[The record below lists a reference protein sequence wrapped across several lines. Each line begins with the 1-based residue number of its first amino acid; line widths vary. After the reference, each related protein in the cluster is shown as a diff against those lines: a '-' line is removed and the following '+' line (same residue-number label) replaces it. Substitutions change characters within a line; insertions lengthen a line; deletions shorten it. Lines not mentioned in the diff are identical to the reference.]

1 VRAPSSSPRAF
12 ASALALLDKFA
23 TRLAALTAPHAP
35 IAWEALKQDH

>member
-1 VRAPSSSPRAF
+1 LLLRWRF
-12 ASALALLDKFA
+12 LDKFA